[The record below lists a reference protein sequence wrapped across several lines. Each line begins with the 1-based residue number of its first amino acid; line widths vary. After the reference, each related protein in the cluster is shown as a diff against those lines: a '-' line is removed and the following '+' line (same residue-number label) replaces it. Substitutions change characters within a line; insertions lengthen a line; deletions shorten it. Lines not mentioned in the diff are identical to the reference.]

1 MKTHGP
7 ATFNLLT
14 PPGSHARAGELV
26 TPHGTVAT
34 PVLLPVGTQAS
45 VKTLTPE
52 EVSQSGFSMLL
63 ANTYHLHLRPGISVV
78 EAMGGLHRFMGWD
91 GAILTD
97 SGGYQVLSL
106 ARLRKVDDDGVTF
119 RSHIDGS
126 QHRLTP
132 ELAIEYQQALG
143 ADIIMVLD
151 ECAPADA
158 DRDTIR
164 RAMQRT
170 HRWAER
176 CQQAQARSDQALYAI
191 VQGGIYPDLRRESA
205 EFLVAQDFP
214 GYAIGGLSIGE
225 SKQIMLD
232 ITKETAAMLP
242 EEKPRY
248 LMGVGSPEDIV
259 EGVARGID
267 IFDSALPTRV
277 ARNGSLYT
285 MSGRVN
291 VLNAA
296 YAASREPVD
305 PECGCYTCR
314 RFSAAYLNHLFKARE
329 LLAYRLATLH
339 NLAFISRLV
348 SRIRESVLDG
358 SFNIFRTEFLS
369 NYRTTD
375 ETTRLEQKR
384 RWLQAKRDDNE

>member
-1 MKTHGP
+1 MATP
-7 ATFNLLT
+7 APTTFNLLT
-14 PPGSHARAGELV
+14 PAGSRARAGELV
-26 TPHGTVAT
+26 TPHGTVTT

-52 EVSQSGFSMLL
+52 EVRQSGFSMLL
-63 ANTYHLHLRPGISVV
+63 ANTYHLHLRPGIPIV
-78 EAMGGLHRFMGWD
+78 EAQGGLHRFMGWD

-97 SGGYQVLSL
+97 SGGYQVFSL
-106 ARLRKVDDDGVTF
+106 AGLRKLDDDGVTF

-132 ELAIEYQQALG
+132 ELVVEYQQALG
-143 ADIIMVLD
+143 ADVIMVLD

-158 DRDTIR
+158 DKDTVH
-164 RAMQRT
+164 RAMLRT
-170 HRWAER
+170 HHWAQR
-176 CQQAQARSDQALYAI
+176 CQQAQTRGDQALYAI
-191 VQGGIYPDLRRESA
+191 VQGGVYPDLRRESA
-205 EFLVAQDFP
+205 EFLVSQDFP

-225 SKQIMLD
+225 PKQVTLD
-232 ITKETAAMLP
+232 ITEGTTALLP
-242 EEKPRY
+242 EDKPRY

-285 MSGRVN
+285 MTGRVN

-296 YAASREPVD
+296 YATSPEPID
-305 PECGCYTCR
+305 PECDCYTCR
-314 RFSAAYLNHLFKARE
+314 RFSAAYINHLFKAKE

-348 SRIRESVLDG
+348 GRIRESVIDG
-358 SFNIFRTEFLS
+358 SFEVFRKGFLA

-375 ETTRLEQKR
+375 EATRLEQKR
-384 RWLQAKRDDNE
+384 RWLQAKRDKE

>member
-1 MKTHGP
+1 MTDRP
-7 ATFNLLT
+7 ATFRLLT
-14 PPGSHARAGELV
+14 PLGSRARAGELI
-26 TPHGTVAT
+26 TPHGTVMT

-52 EVSQSGFSMLL
+52 EVRQSGFSMLL
-63 ANTYHLHLRPGISVV
+63 ANTYHLHLRPGIPIV
-78 EAMGGLHRFMGWD
+78 ETLGGLHRFMGWD

-97 SGGYQVLSL
+97 SGGYQVFSL
-106 ARLRKVDDDGVTF
+106 AGLRKLDDDGVTF

-132 ELAIEYQQALG
+132 ELVIEYQQALG
-143 ADIIMVLD
+143 ADVIMVLD
-151 ECAPADA
+151 ECAPPDA
-158 DRDTIR
+158 DEETVR

-170 HRWAER
+170 HHWAER
-176 CQQAQARSDQALYAI
+176 CQQAQTRGDQALYAI
-191 VQGGIYPDLRRESA
+191 VQGGVYPDLRRESA
-205 EFLVAQDFP
+205 EFLVSQDFP

-225 SKQIMLD
+225 PKQVTLD
-232 ITKETAAMLP
+232 ITEGITALLP
-242 EEKPRY
+242 EDKPRY

-285 MSGRVN
+285 MAGRVN

-296 YAASREPVD
+296 YATSPEPVD
-305 PECGCYTCR
+305 PECDCYTCR
-314 RFSAAYLNHLFKARE
+314 RFSAAYINHLFKAKE

-348 SRIRESVLDG
+348 GRIRESVLDG
-358 SFNIFRTEFLS
+358 SFEIFRKDFLA

-375 ETTRLEQKR
+375 EATRLEQKR
-384 RWLQAKRDDNE
+384 RWLQAKRDKE